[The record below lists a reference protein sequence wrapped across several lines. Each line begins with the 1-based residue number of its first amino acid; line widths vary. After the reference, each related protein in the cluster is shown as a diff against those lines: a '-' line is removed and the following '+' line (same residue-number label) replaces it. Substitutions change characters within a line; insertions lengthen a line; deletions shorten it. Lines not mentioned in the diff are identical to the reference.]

1 MDRQN
6 EIPFEGRVILSIA
19 LFSFLILLI
28 PILVILLAVQPFTMS
43 NYILWRASL
52 LGVISTALV
61 SAIGYL
67 FIVKIIIPRR
77 YSKLN
82 DLERSHE
89 DLTGDPVDMILEEKV
104 LERTKEL
111 RNSEERYKSLWEN
124 AEDAMIRIDL
134 DKKVTDANKRE
145 EDFLGYPRGDLLGKE
160 ICCILP
166 AEYHNIF
173 DKIFKETLRG
183 EKAATQEVNMVT
195 NKRGILAMEL
205 DMRGIS
211 NGNSISAAQIH
222 LRDITGRKNLEQQLM
237 RAEKMAVLSRFTTTL
252 AHDLRNPVIGI
263 KKTIEMMQ
271 QRSMNL
277 NEDTTKKIFSDL
289 ITSSDLL
296 LGMINDVLDLY
307 QDSYKELPLL
317 LYNFFMA
324 ETLEEVVKLLRFQIE
339 EKRVFIEIDGPMELF
354 IRGDKRRLQRVFINL
369 LDNAIKFSPNG
380 GRIKIRY
387 RPVIED
393 NLRHLYFE
401 VADEGPGI
409 RPEDL
414 DRIFEPFFV
423 GEMAKTFKKGAGLGL
438 CFCKAIVEAHHG
450 RIWAKNRENGGA
462 LFCIRLPIEG
472 EGVG

>member
-1 MDRQN
+1 MDRQK

-19 LFSFLILLI
+19 LFSFLILPI
-28 PILVILLAVQPFTMS
+28 PTLVILSVLEPFTMT

-52 LGVISTALV
+52 LGVTSTALV
-61 SAIGYL
+61 AAIGYL

-77 YSKLN
+77 LAKLN
-82 DLERSHE
+82 ALKRSHE
-89 DLTGDPVDMILEEKV
+89 GLTGDPVNMIIEEKI

-183 EKAATQEVNMVT
+183 EKAATQEVKMVT

-222 LRDITGRKNLEQQLM
+222 LRDITGRKKLEQQLM

-339 EKRVFIEIDGPMELF
+339 EKRAFIEIDGPMELF

-380 GRIKIRY
+380 CRVKMTY

-409 RPEDL
+409 RQEDL
-414 DRIFEPFFV
+414 ERIFEPFFV
-423 GEMAKTFKKGAGLGL
+423 GEMAKSFKKGAGLGL

-450 RIWAKNRENGGA
+450 MIWAKNRENGGA

>member
-1 MDRQN
+1 MDRQK
-6 EIPFEGRVILSIA
+6 EIPFEGRVILSIV

-28 PILVILLAVQPFTMS
+28 PILVILLAVEPFTMS
-43 NYILWRASL
+43 NDILWRISFV
-52 LGVISTALV
+52 GVISTALV

-67 FIVKIIIPRR
+67 LMIKIIIPRR
-77 YSKLN
+77 FAKLN
-82 DLERSHE
+82 DTVRSRE
-89 DLTGDPVDMILEEKV
+89 DLTGDPVDMILEDKV

-111 RNSEERYKSLWEN
+111 KNSEERYKSLWEN
-124 AEDAMIRIDL
+124 AEDTMIRIDL
-134 DKKVTDANKRE
+134 NKKVTDANKRE

-173 DKIFKETLRG
+173 DEIFKETLRG
-183 EKAATQEVNMVT
+183 EKAATQEVGMVT
-195 NKRGILAMEL
+195 NNRGILAMEL

-211 NGNSISAAQIH
+211 NGNMISAAQIH
-222 LRDITGRKNLEQQLM
+222 LRDITGRKKLEQQLM

-380 GRIKIRY
+380 GRIKITY

-409 RPEDL
+409 RPEDIE
-414 DRIFEPFFV
+414 RIFEPFFV
-423 GEMAKTFKKGAGLGL
+423 GEMAKSFKKGAGLGL

-450 RIWAKNRENGGA
+450 RTWAKNGENGGA
-462 LFCIRLPIEG
+462 LFCVRLPIEG
-472 EGVG
+472 EGVS